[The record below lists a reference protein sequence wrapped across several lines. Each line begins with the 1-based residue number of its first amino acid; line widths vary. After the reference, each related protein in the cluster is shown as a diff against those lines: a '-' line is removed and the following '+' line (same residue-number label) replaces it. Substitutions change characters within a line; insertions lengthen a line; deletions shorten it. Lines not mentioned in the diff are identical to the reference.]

1 MSQARHEAN
10 ASPRGLA
17 QTAVVAN
24 ADRMDDLRS
33 DLLTLWQLRRRELD
47 DMLAPLVKVGALAAT
62 QIVANLSAVI
72 AAADNERAAFEAFLA
87 AHELVAD
94 EDPGGEDGLAAVEA
108 MDGDELTEARQR
120 SAGAADAARRQ
131 GHPSLAG
138 AIVELPEDPTATI
151 HQLTPRGG
159 SRKKH

>member
-1 MSQARHEAN
+1 
-10 ASPRGLA
+10 
-17 QTAVVAN
+17 
-24 ADRMDDLRS
+24 MDDLRS

-47 DMLAPLVKVGALAAT
+47 DLLAPLIGVGALAAT

-87 AHELVAD
+87 AHELVVD
-94 EDPGGEDGLAAVEA
+94 EHSG
-108 MDGDELTEARQR
+108 DGDELAAFEAIDPVDLTEARRR

-138 AIVELPEDPTATI
+138 AAVEPPEDPTATI

-159 SRKKH
+159 GRKKH

>member
-1 MSQARHEAN
+1 
-10 ASPRGLA
+10 
-17 QTAVVAN
+17 
-24 ADRMDDLRS
+24 MDDLRS

-47 DMLAPLVKVGALAAT
+47 DLLAPLIGVGALAAT

-87 AHELVAD
+87 AHELVVE
-94 EDPGGEDGLAAVEA
+94 EDPGDEDGLAAVEA
-108 MDGDELTEARQR
+108 LETDDLTEARQR
-120 SAGAADAARRQ
+120 TAGSTEAARRQ

-138 AIVELPEDPTATI
+138 ATLELPEDPTATI